1 MDLDSTVL
9 LAQQNPSCMLI
20 THADLMPTSAR
31 HLVLG
36 AAWGRMTTRGAQ
48 GAARWHSR
56 MREAVIRGS
65 RQAVGFAVTLA
76 ARSI

>member
-20 THADLMPTSAR
+20 THTDLRPTSAR
-31 HLVLG
+31 HLVRG

-48 GAARWHSR
+48 GAARWRSR
-56 MREAVIRGS
+56 MREAVVRGS
-65 RQAVGFAVTLA
+65 RQAVDFAVMLPG
-76 ARSI
+76 RSI